1 MWTEVTDLCSKV
13 VGHFHFGYLTSNI
26 KIRFKYMD
34 SLLRAFL
41 LFLEAGLS

>member
-1 MWTEVTDLCSKV
+1 MWTEVTDLCSK
-13 VGHFHFGYLTSNI
+13 GGALHFGYLTSNI